1 MIELTRDE
9 IRSMMMR
16 FQKCQQVH
24 FDRDTDIDNAISLQV
39 ACQRQDKPV
48 DPSYMA
54 TMEEAACELLD
65 TLEMALDVIEE
76 MTDDPK
82 AEPCSEVAPV
92 ILEAKLPSL
101 SPRTWMNVRELLS
114 MASSTSSTA
123 SRTGSTDV
131 EMSSA
136 WSERKP

>member
-24 FDRDTDIDNAISLQV
+24 FDRDTDIDTALDLKV
-39 ACQRQDKPV
+39 ACLRQDKPV

-76 MTDDPK
+76 MGLPDLAEADDELREKDPK
-82 AEPCSEVAPV
+82 AKFTVTIRHSG
-92 ILEAKLPSL
+92 EA
-101 SPRTWMNVRELLS
+101 
-114 MASSTSSTA
+114 
-123 SRTGSTDV
+123 DY
-131 EMSSA
+131 
-136 WSERKP
+136 

>member
-24 FDRDTDIDNAISLQV
+24 SDRDTDIDNAISLQV
-39 ACQRQDKPV
+39 ACKRQNKPV
-48 DPSYMA
+48 DPSYVE

-76 MTDDPK
+76 MGLPDLAEADDELREKDPK
-82 AEPCSEVAPV
+82 AKFTVTIRHSG
-92 ILEAKLPSL
+92 EA
-101 SPRTWMNVRELLS
+101 
-114 MASSTSSTA
+114 
-123 SRTGSTDV
+123 DD
-131 EMSSA
+131 
-136 WSERKP
+136 